1 MKYLLMLL
9 LICGL
14 APAQKKP
21 QLKPAHFALSEI
33 TVRREVGKIMLDG
46 KIVNDGERPARG
58 VTIFFDLMDSD
69 KRVIATKKS
78 ELEPETI
85 EPGDDTEFH
94 AQTEEPARV
103 THVKIRFEDK
113 DGRDVNAANAGP
125 YAID

>member
-1 MKYLLMLL
+1 MRYLLALL

-21 QLKPAHFALSEI
+21 QPKPPHFALSE
-33 TVRREVGKIMLDG
+33 TTAKREEGKILLDG

-78 ELEPETI
+78 ELEPEVI
-85 EPGDDTEFH
+85 EPGEDTEFH
-94 AQTEEPARV
+94 AQMEEPARV

-113 DGRDVNAANAGP
+113 DGRDVHAANAGP